1 MVCPYGRI
9 SIIFLPFCFRGR
21 LFPGG
26 KSSRRQDGGRGSQKG
41 KIPGGSSHRDVL
53 IEMVLIE
60 MALMEK
66 NFLEKLRR
74 QNVPPGS
81 RLRKPEVSGFILCL
95 PLGRCSDVL

>member
-1 MVCPYGRI
+1 MGAEVPKRG
-9 SIIFLPFCFRGR
+9 IFQAGA
-21 LFPGG
+21 
-26 KSSRRQDGGRGSQKG
+26 
-41 KIPGGSSHRDVL
+41 L

>member
-1 MVCPYGRI
+1 MGAEVPKRG
-9 SIIFLPFCFRGR
+9 IFQAGA
-21 LFPGG
+21 
-26 KSSRRQDGGRGSQKG
+26 
-41 KIPGGSSHRDVL
+41 
-53 IEMVLIE
+53 LIE

>member
-1 MVCPYGRI
+1 MGAEVPK
-9 SIIFLPFCFRGR
+9 RGR
-21 LFPGG
+21 FQAGA
-26 KSSRRQDGGRGSQKG
+26 
-41 KIPGGSSHRDVL
+41 
-53 IEMVLIE
+53 LIE
-60 MALMEK
+60 MALIEK